1 MFAKLAVIVVAIGI
15 FAATLLS
22 FRQNRLQ
29 VASELTQTQLRI
41 QKSDDN
47 LWMLRARIA
56 AKVAPASVERLAA
69 DIGPLRPL
77 ALPVLA
83 RTEPPAADQDVKVAE
98 TPQKPRSTR

>member
-1 MFAKLAVIVVAIGI
+1 MFAKLAVIVVAMGI

-47 LWMLRARIA
+47 LWLLRARIA
-56 AKVAPASVERLAA
+56 AKVAPASVEQLAA
-69 DIGPLRPL
+69 DVGPLRPL
-77 ALPVLA
+77 ALPAVA
-83 RTEPPAADQDVKVAE
+83 RTQPQAEHDTVKVAE
-98 TPQKPRSTR
+98 TKKSRSPQ